1 MRTHQ
6 INRIIST
13 KTYYDGTEEI
23 AIAIEKYYPEIDIE
37 DMGNINTLLQKEI
50 DVAKLNQAKQ
60 NELDDING
68 GSR

>member
-1 MRTHQ
+1 M
-6 INRIIST
+6 
-13 KTYYDGTEEI
+13 D
-23 AIAIEKYYPEIDIE
+23 
-37 DMGNINTLLQKEI
+37 NINTLLQKEI